1 MHTTYKLNTNS
12 KLLKSI
18 HIYIYIGALVKV
30 FFLN

>member
-18 HIYIYIGALVKV
+18 HIYIGAAVKV